1 MSEEEYIR
9 ERLDEQTQWFSRKSA
24 ENQKKY
30 KRYRKA
36 QSICILLVPV
46 LSLFPCF
53 SVRIAAAL
61 CGLLAA
67 YLQFACQ
74 LDQYHELWRCYRLAC
89 ERLKHEKLL
98 CQTGTGAYADKSM
111 RFQLLVEAT
120 ESIIAATNTDWNIIT
135 ESEPQSPAG
144 S

>member
-9 ERLDEQTQWFSRKSA
+9 ERLDEQTQWFRRKSA

-67 YLQFACQ
+67 GSVSRAMAL
-74 LDQYHELWRCYRLAC
+74 LSPRLRTIETRKAPIPNWH
-89 ERLKHEKLL
+89 RSL
-98 CQTGTGAYADKSM
+98 
-111 RFQLLVEAT
+111 RR
-120 ESIIAATNTDWNIIT
+120 
-135 ESEPQSPAG
+135 
-144 S
+144 